1 MERWRHLEEQ
11 LRHYCWLYGFEEI
24 RTPIFEHTE
33 LFARNVGENSDIV
46 SKEMY
51 TFTDRSGRKITLRP
65 EGTAAV
71 TRSYLEH
78 NLKDGPQPVK
88 LFYMGPMFRYDRPQT
103 GRYRQFHQFGL
114 ELFGSPRPVAD
125 VEIIDLSYK
134 FLQSLHIGDLTLE
147 LNSVGCP
154 ECRPR
159 FREELLAFLRPL
171 ESGLCQDCCRR
182 FAENPLRALDCKDE
196 HCRALM
202 AEAPAITDH
211 LCADCA
217 AHFEQ
222 VKELLQELSIPY
234 RLNPRL
240 VRGLDYYTRT
250 AFEFISG
257 RAGAQSSLGGGGRY
271 DYLVEQCG
279 GPPTPGV
286 GVAFGVERM
295 LLAAGQETEL
305 RPETAT
311 VFVAAA
317 GTGLTV
323 ETYRLAAE
331 LRQRGIAAEVELLER
346 SLKAQ
351 LKYAGRKNIEKV
363 VIIGERELEQGL
375 VTLRDMAAGSQE
387 SIPRESLWEMLGAE
401 QYTAGEP
408 DQGPVQVDEEPLY
421 RTAGCGTL
429 RRSHAGRSTVLSGWV
444 QRRRDHGGLIFIDL
458 RDRSGLVQLV
468 FDGSEDSA
476 LFARAET
483 LRSEYV
489 IKVEGNV
496 VERTPGNVNPALK
509 TGEIEVRVRSGML
522 SSSDTSFYIEDNLNV
537 DENLR
542 LQYRYLDYM
551 AGDVRLAAP
560 PGIAGA

>member
-1 MERWRHLEEQ
+1 
-11 LRHYCWLYGFEEI
+11 
-24 RTPIFEHTE
+24 
-33 LFARNVGENSDIV
+33 
-46 SKEMY
+46 
-51 TFTDRSGRKITLRP
+51 
-65 EGTAAV
+65 
-71 TRSYLEH
+71 
-78 NLKDGPQPVK
+78 
-88 LFYMGPMFRYDRPQT
+88 
-103 GRYRQFHQFGL
+103 
-114 ELFGSPRPVAD
+114 
-125 VEIIDLSYK
+125 
-134 FLQSLHIGDLTLE
+134 
-147 LNSVGCP
+147 
-154 ECRPR
+154 
-159 FREELLAFLRPL
+159 
-171 ESGLCQDCCRR
+171 
-182 FAENPLRALDCKDE
+182 
-196 HCRALM
+196 M

-257 RAGAQSSLGGGGRY
+257 RGGAQSSLGGGGRY

-305 RPETAT
+305 RPETAP

-375 VTLRDMAAGSQE
+375 VALRDMAAGSQE
-387 SIPRESLWEMLGAE
+387 SIPRESLWEKLGWK
-401 QYTAGEP
+401 
-408 DQGPVQVDEEPLY
+408 
-421 RTAGCGTL
+421 
-429 RRSHAGRSTVLSGWV
+429 S
-444 QRRRDHGGLIFIDL
+444 
-458 RDRSGLVQLV
+458 
-468 FDGSEDSA
+468 
-476 LFARAET
+476 
-483 LRSEYV
+483 
-489 IKVEGNV
+489 
-496 VERTPGNVNPALK
+496 
-509 TGEIEVRVRSGML
+509 
-522 SSSDTSFYIEDNLNV
+522 
-537 DENLR
+537 
-542 LQYRYLDYM
+542 
-551 AGDVRLAAP
+551 AP
-560 PGIAGA
+560 PGIRSGNRCPLPKCPLPDADAAPCAAPTQLHRLLRLGSPPPRSRRADLYRFARPERACAAGL